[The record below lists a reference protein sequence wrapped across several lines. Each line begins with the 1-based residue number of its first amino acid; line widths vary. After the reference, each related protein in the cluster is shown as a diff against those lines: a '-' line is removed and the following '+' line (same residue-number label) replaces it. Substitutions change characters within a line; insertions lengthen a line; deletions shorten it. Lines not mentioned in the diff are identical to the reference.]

1 MYTPGV
7 YSVKMILDQIVEEKK
22 KEVEQAKVE
31 VPLAKLIERSS
42 SVGQLR
48 GFKEAITQP
57 GKISLIAEIK
67 KASPSKGVLRE
78 EFEPVEIARTY
89 ESSGAC
95 ALSILTDKKFFQGD
109 IAYLNAVREAVNLPI
124 LRKDF
129 IVDKYQI
136 YESVCSGADSVLL
149 IAQLLSED
157 ELSEFSKVCAQ
168 LNLEAVWEVHNEK
181 DLDKVLP
188 QDVTIIGINNRNLQ
202 TFEEDLRLSAQLIK
216 KIPKGKIVVSESAI
230 KSSKDVKYLQDLGV
244 NAVLIGETFMRSP
257 DISSKVK
264 ELMHG

>member
-7 YSVKMILDQIVEEKK
+7 YSVKMILDEIIEEKK

-31 VPLAKLIERSS
+31 VPLEKLIERSS
-42 SVGQLR
+42 SVGRLR
-48 GFKEAITQP
+48 SFKEAIAQP

-67 KASPSKGVLRE
+67 KASPSKGVLKE
-78 EFEPVEIARTY
+78 DFNPVEIARTY

-129 IVDKYQI
+129 IIDKYQI
-136 YESVCSGADSVLL
+136 YESICAGADSILLLALVLTTD
-149 IAQLLSED
+149 QLK
-157 ELSEFSKVCAQ
+157 EFYSLCTQ
-168 LNLEAVWEVHNEK
+168 LKLEAICEINSEE
-181 DLDKVLP
+181 DLDKVLSC
-188 QDVTIIGINNRNLQ
+188 DAKTIGINNRNLQ
-202 TFEEDLRLSAQLIK
+202 TFKEDLQTTARLMK
-216 KIPKGKIVVSESAI
+216 KIPKGKIVISESAI
-230 KSSKDVKYLQDLGV
+230 RSSKDVKYLQDLGV
-244 NAVLIGETFMRSP
+244 NAVLIGEAFMRSP
-257 DISSKVK
+257 DISLKVK